1 VEKLLI
7 QQHKLREDQ
16 QNDYGGSRW
25 YIKDTAGVS
34 ERDGECPVTN
44 VDRFGIKLCHNLFNN
59 IIRTLWHS

>member
-1 VEKLLI
+1 
-7 QQHKLREDQ
+7 
-16 QNDYGGSRW
+16 
-25 YIKDTAGVS
+25 VS

>member
-7 QQHKLREDQ
+7 QQHKLREVQ

-25 YIKDTAGVS
+25 YIKDMVAVS

-44 VDRFGIKLCHNLFNN
+44 MDRFGIKLCPNLFDN
-59 IIRTLWHS
+59 IIRTL